1 MPDDTSK
8 TSLLISFLTLRK
20 AVGFLGIFLPA
31 VLLTG
36 TFLFSQC
43 RIVLNTVSHYYF
55 TVMGDVFV
63 GIICAV
69 ALFLIAYKGYDRR
82 DQLATNLAG
91 IFALCVAFFP
101 TSPLENGCSFLTRQ
115 DNPLR
120 TTTHDIAAALFF
132 VILAYIA
139 LFLFTK
145 SSGKKTP
152 QKIRRNRVYRI
163 SGIII
168 LAAIALVVLYYQV
181 PFLQSSLASFEPVF
195 WLEWIALVAFG
206 VSWIVKGEFILKDQ

>member
-1 MPDDTSK
+1 MPDNTSK
-8 TSLLISFLTLRK
+8 TSLLISFLTLRQ

-31 VLLTG
+31 ALLIG
-36 TFLFSQC
+36 TFLFGQC
-43 RIVLNTVSHYYF
+43 RTVLNTVSHYYF
-55 TVMGDVFV
+55 TVMGDAFV

-69 ALFLIAYKGYDRR
+69 ALFLLAYKGYDRR
-82 DQLATNLAG
+82 DKLATNLAG

-101 TSPLENGCSFLTRQ
+101 TSPLENGCGILTRP

-120 TTTHDIAAALFF
+120 VTTHDIAAALFF
-132 VILAYIA
+132 IILAYIA

-145 SSGKKTP
+145 SSGNKTP
-152 QKIRRNRVYRI
+152 QKIRRNRVYRT

-168 LAAIALVVLYYQV
+168 LAAIVLVVLYYQV
-181 PFLQSSLASFEPVF
+181 PFLQSRLASFKPVF
-195 WLEWIALVAFG
+195 WLEWIALIAFG